1 MKGLF
6 TVSSLL
12 LSRRD
17 VEFLLFEWL
26 DVARLT
32 ERSSFADHSRQTFDA
47 ALDIYSEMAHAE
59 FAPHNKKVDREPPRL
74 VGENVESAPEQR
86 AALRAFAAAGLL
98 AACQEESLGGMR
110 LPYVVERAGLAFVLA
125 ACPTTAAYAFLTI
138 ANANLLLT
146 HGTSSQV
153 ERFVR
158 PMLDG
163 RWTGTMCLSEPH
175 AGSSLADIT
184 TRAERQPDGSYR
196 LTGNKMWISGGDHDL
211 ADNIVHLVLA
221 KVPDEHG
228 VLRPGV
234 AGISLFI
241 VPKYTIDADGKPGV
255 RNDVVVAGLNHKMG
269 YRGTSN
275 CLLNFGEGRHRPT
288 GRAGAIGELIGEE
301 GRGLAYMFQMMNE
314 ARITVGLGAAAI
326 GYTGYLHAVD
336 YARNRYQGRL
346 PAQRDPGIPP
356 VRLIE
361 HADVR
366 RMLLAQKAFVEGALA
381 LVLFSALLVD
391 ETRTAT
397 PDDARRAH
405 QLLELL
411 TPVSKSWPSKWGLAA
426 NDLAIQVHG
435 GYGYTQD
442 YNVEQFYRDNRLNPI
457 HEGTFGI
464 QAIDLLG
471 RKVGSAEGM
480 ASLAERIGRTVERAN
495 SVTALTEEAAALR
508 DAWSRLINVTNSL
521 RAITDPTVRLANA
534 SCYLDAFG
542 HVIVAWLWLDMA
554 VTAASKL
561 EGTDAAFYRGKLAAC
576 RYFYRWELP
585 RIGRWLGL
593 LDPVERTPLDATDDC
608 FC

>member
-1 MKGLF
+1 MN
-6 TVSSLL
+6 SLL

-17 VEFLLFEWL
+17 IEFLLFEWL
-26 DVARLT
+26 EATRLT
-32 ERSSFADHSRQTFDA
+32 GRAPFAEHSRQTFEA
-47 ALDIYSEMAHAE
+47 ALDTYSEIAHTE

-74 VGENVESAPEQR
+74 VGENVVSAPEQR
-86 AALRAFAAAGLL
+86 SALQAFAAAGLL
-98 AACQEESLGGMR
+98 AACQEESFGGMH

-125 ACPTTAAYAFLTI
+125 GCPTTAAYAFLTM

-184 TRAERQPDGSYR
+184 TRAERQPDGTYR

-221 KVPDEHG
+221 KVPDENG
-228 VLRPGV
+228 TLRPGV
-234 AGISLFI
+234 AGISLFV
-241 VPKYTIDADGKPGV
+241 VPKHLAETNEMAGV

-275 CLLNFGEGRHRPT
+275 CLLNFGEGRYRP
-288 GRAGAIGELIGEE
+288 GGKRGAVGELIGEE
-301 GRGLAYMFQMMNE
+301 GRGLAYMFRMMNE

-336 YARNRYQGRL
+336 YARNRHQGRL
-346 PAQRDPGIPP
+346 PGQRNPELPP
-356 VRLIE
+356 VRLID

-366 RMLLAQKAFVEGALA
+366 RMLLAQKALVEGALA
-381 LVLFSALLVD
+381 LVLFSASLVD
-391 ETRTAT
+391 ETHTAAA
-397 PDDARRAH
+397 DDARRAH
-405 QLLELL
+405 ELLELL
-411 TPVSKSWPSKWGLAA
+411 TPISKSWPSKWGVVA

-471 RKVGSAEGM
+471 RKVGSAEG
-480 ASLAERIGRTVERAN
+480 AALADLTERIGRSIERAAA
-495 SVTALTEEAAALR
+495 SSALVDEAAALR
-508 DAWSRLINVTNSL
+508 DAWSRVLETTKSL
-521 RAITDPTVRLANA
+521 QAIADPTLRLANA
-534 SCYLDAFG
+534 ACYLDAFG
-542 HVIVAWLWLDMA
+542 HVVVAWLWLDQA
-554 VTAASKL
+554 LLATR
-561 EGTDAAFYRGKLAAC
+561 GIDGPDAAFYQGKLAAC

-585 RIGRWLGL
+585 RIDRWLGV
-593 LDPVERTPLDATDDC
+593 LDPVDR
-608 FC
+608 

>member
-1 MKGLF
+1 M
-6 TVSSLL
+6 SSLL

-17 VEFLLFEWL
+17 VDFLLFEWL
-26 DVARLT
+26 DVVRLID
-32 ERSSFADHSRQTFDA
+32 RPAFAEHSRQTFEA
-47 ALDIYSEMAHAE
+47 ALDTYAEIAEAE

-74 VGENVESAPEQR
+74 VDDRVETAPEQR
-86 AALRAFAAAGLL
+86 AALQAFAAAGLL
-98 AACQEESLGGMR
+98 AAAQEESFGGMR
-110 LPYVVERAGLAFVLA
+110 LPYAVERAGLAFVLA
-125 ACPTTAAYAFLTI
+125 ACPATAGYAFLTM
-138 ANANLLLT
+138 ANVNLLLI
-146 HGTSSQV
+146 HGTSSQI
-153 ERFVR
+153 ERFVQ

-184 TRAERQPDGSYR
+184 MRAERQADGTYR

-211 ADNIVHLVLA
+211 AENIVHLVLA
-221 KVPDEHG
+221 KVPDEQG
-228 VLRPGV
+228 VLRAGV
-234 AGISLFI
+234 GGISLFV
-241 VPKYTIDADGKPGV
+241 VPKYVVEPDGTRGV
-255 RNDVVVAGLNHKMG
+255 RNDVSVAGLNHKMG

-275 CLLNFGEGRHRPT
+275 CLLNFGEGRHRPD
-288 GRAGAIGELIGEE
+288 GRAGAVGELIGEE

-326 GYTGYLHAVD
+326 GYTGYLHSVD
-336 YARNRYQGRL
+336 YARNRRQGRL
-346 PAQRDPGIPP
+346 PSQRNPERPP

-381 LVLFSALLVD
+381 LVLYSASLVD
-391 ETRTAT
+391 EARTA
-397 PDDARRAH
+397 PAEEAHRAH
-405 QLLELL
+405 RLLELL
-411 TPVSKSWPSKWGLAA
+411 TPVSKSWPSKWGVAA

-471 RKVGSAEGM
+471 RKVGSDDGA
-480 ASLAERIGRTVERAN
+480 ALADLTQRIERSIERAA
-495 SVTALTEEAAALR
+495 SIAELAQEAAALR
-508 DAWSRLINVTNSL
+508 AAWSRVLATTAKL
-521 RAITDPTVRLANA
+521 RDVPDATLRLANA

-542 HVIVAWLWLDMA
+542 HGVVAWLWLDKA
-554 VTAASKL
+554 IVAARASN
-561 EGTDAAFYRGKLAAC
+561 GSDAAFYQGKLAAC

-585 RIGRWLGL
+585 RIDRWLGV
-593 LDPVERTPLDATDDC
+593 LDPVDRTTLDAKDEW
-608 FC
+608 FG

>member
-1 MKGLF
+1 M
-6 TVSSLL
+6 SSLL

-26 DVARLT
+26 DVTRLT
-32 ERSSFADHSRQTFDA
+32 ARSAFAEHTRQTFEA
-47 ALDIYSEMAHAE
+47 ALDTYAQIAHAE

-74 VGENVESAPEQR
+74 VGENVESASEQR
-86 AALRAFAAAGLL
+86 AALQAFAAAGLI
-98 AACQEESLGGMR
+98 AACQEESFGGMR

-125 ACPTTAAYAFLTI
+125 ACPTTAAYAFLTM

-146 HGTSSQV
+146 HGTPSQV
-153 ERFVR
+153 ERYAR

-184 TRAERQPDGSYR
+184 MRAERQTDGTYR

-221 KVPDEHG
+221 KVPDERG
-228 VLRPGV
+228 ALRPGV
-234 AGISLFI
+234 AGISLF
-241 VPKYTIDADGKPGV
+241 VVAKFTAASDHNPV
-255 RNDVVVAGLNHKMG
+255 MRNDVVVAGLNHKMG

-275 CLLNFGEGRHRPT
+275 CLLNFGEGRYLPA
-288 GRAGAIGELIGEE
+288 GRSGAIGELVGEE
-301 GRGLAYMFQMMNE
+301 GRGLAYMFHMMNE
-314 ARITVGLGAAAI
+314 ARITVGLVAAAI

-336 YARNRYQGRL
+336 YARNRRQGRL
-346 PAQRDPGIPP
+346 PAQRDPQSPP
-356 VRLIE
+356 VRLID

-391 ETRTAT
+391 ETHTAA
-397 PDDARRAH
+397 PNEARRAQ

-411 TPVSKSWPSKWGLAA
+411 TPVAKSWPSKWGVAA

-471 RKVGSAEGM
+471 RKIGKADGT
-480 ASLAERIGRTVERAN
+480 ALADLTNRIERSIEQAV
-495 SVTALTEEAAALR
+495 SVTELAQEATALR
-508 DAWSRLINVTNSL
+508 DAWSRVLKTTASL
-521 RAITDPTVRLANA
+521 RAITDDTLRLANA
-534 SCYLDAFG
+534 TCYLDAFG
-542 HVIVAWLWLDMA
+542 HVIVAWVWLEQAM
-554 VTAASKL
+554 TAARALK
-561 EGTDAAFYRGKLAAC
+561 ETEAAFYRGKLAAC
-576 RYFYRWELP
+576 HYFYKWELP
-585 RIGRWLGL
+585 RIDRWLKL
-593 LDPVERTPLDATDDC
+593 LEPVDRIPLDVAADC
-608 FC
+608 FA

>member
-1 MKGLF
+1 
-6 TVSSLL
+6 
-12 LSRRD
+12 
-17 VEFLLFEWL
+17 
-26 DVARLT
+26 
-32 ERSSFADHSRQTFDA
+32 
-47 ALDIYSEMAHAE
+47 
-59 FAPHNKKVDREPPRL
+59 
-74 VGENVESAPEQR
+74 
-86 AALRAFAAAGLL
+86 
-98 AACQEESLGGMR
+98 
-110 LPYVVERAGLAFVLA
+110 
-125 ACPTTAAYAFLTI
+125 
-138 ANANLLLT
+138 
-146 HGTSSQV
+146 
-153 ERFVR
+153 
-158 PMLDG
+158 
-163 RWTGTMCLSEPH
+163 
-175 AGSSLADIT
+175 LADIT
-184 TRAERQPDGSYR
+184 SRAERQPDGSYR

-228 VLRPGV
+228 ALRPGV

-241 VPKYTIDADGKPGV
+241 VPKYTLAADGTPGA

-275 CLLNFGEGRHRPT
+275 CLLNFGEGRHRPA
-288 GRAGAIGELIGEE
+288 GGAGAVGELIGEE

-346 PAQRDPGIPP
+346 PAQRDPELPP
-356 VRLIE
+356 VRLID

-391 ETRTAT
+391 ETRTA
-397 PDDARRAH
+397 PPGDARRAH

-411 TPVSKSWPSKWGLAA
+411 TPVSKSWPSKWGVAA

-464 QAIDLLG
+464 QAIDLLD

-480 ASLAERIGRTVERAN
+480 ANLAERIGRTIERAN
-495 SVTALTEEAAALR
+495 SVASLAEEAAVLR
-508 DAWSRLINVTNSL
+508 DAWSRILNVTNSL
-521 RAITDPTVRLANA
+521 RAISDPTLRLANA

-554 VTAASKL
+554 INAASKL
-561 EGTDAAFYRGKLAAC
+561 EAADDAFYRGKLSAC

-585 RIGRWLGL
+585 RIDRWLSL
-593 LDPVERTPLDATDDC
+593 LDPVDRTPLDATDDC
-608 FC
+608 FA

>member
-1 MKGLF
+1 MA
-6 TVSSLL
+6 SSDRLL

-26 DVARLT
+26 DVTRLT
-32 ERSSFADHSRQTFDA
+32 ARATFAEHSRETFDA
-47 ALDIYSEMAHAE
+47 ALDTYAEIAHAE

-74 VGENVESAPEQR
+74 VGENVVSAPEQR
-86 AALRAFAAAGLL
+86 AAYQAFAAAGLL

-125 ACPTTAAYAFLTI
+125 ACPTTAAYAFLTM

-146 HGTSSQV
+146 HGTASQI

-184 TRAERQPDGSYR
+184 TRAERQADGTYR
-196 LTGNKMWISGGDHDL
+196 ITGNKMWISGGDHDL

-221 KVPDEHG
+221 KVPDERG
-228 VLRPGV
+228 ALRAGV
-234 AGISLFI
+234 AGISLFA
-241 VPKYTIDADGKPGV
+241 VSKYMSGG
-255 RNDVVVAGLNHKMG
+255 RNDIVVAGLNHQMG

-275 CLLNFGEGRHRPT
+275 CLLNFGERG
-288 GRAGAIGELIGEE
+288 GAVGELIGEE

-326 GYTGYLHAVD
+326 GYTGYLHSVD
-336 YARNRYQGRL
+336 YARNRRQGRL
-346 PAQRDPGIPP
+346 PGQRDPQLPP
-356 VRLIE
+356 VRLMD

-381 LVLFSALLVD
+381 LVLFSAALVD
-391 ETRTAT
+391 DIPSASPEA
-397 PDDARRAH
+397 ARRARE
-405 QLLELL
+405 LLELL
-411 TPVSKSWPSKWGLAA
+411 TPVSKSWPSKWGVVA

-471 RKVGSAEGM
+471 RKVADE
-480 ASLAERIGRTVERAN
+480 AALAHLTERIERSIAR
-495 SVTALTEEAAALR
+495 AAELAEEAAALR
-508 DAWSRLINVTNSL
+508 AAWSRILEITTSL
-521 RAITDPTVRLANA
+521 RAIPDATLRLANA
-534 SCYLDAFG
+534 GCYLDAFG
-542 HVIVAWLWLDMA
+542 HVVVAWLWLDQA
-554 VTAASKL
+554 IRAARGS
-561 EGTDAAFYRGKLAAC
+561 GGSDAAFYQGKLAAC
-576 RYFYRWELP
+576 RYFFRWELP
-585 RIGRWLGL
+585 RIDRWLGL
-593 LDPVERTPLDATDDC
+593 LDPVDRTPLDVADEWFT
-608 FC
+608 

>member
-1 MKGLF
+1 
-6 TVSSLL
+6 VASLI

-17 VEFLLFEWL
+17 VDFLLFEWL
-26 DVARLT
+26 NVTRLT
-32 ERSSFADHSRQTFDA
+32 ERATFADHSRQTFDA
-47 ALDIYSEMAHAE
+47 ALDTYAQIARAE

-74 VGENVESAPEQR
+74 VGDNVESAPEQR
-86 AALRAFAAAGLL
+86 SALKAFAAAGLL
-98 AACQEESLGGMR
+98 AACQEESFGGMH
-110 LPYVVERAGLAFVLA
+110 LPYVLERAGLAFVLA
-125 ACPTTAAYAFLTI
+125 ACPTTAAYAFLTM
-138 ANANLLLT
+138 ANANLLLA
-146 HGTSSQV
+146 HGTPSLV

-163 RWTGTMCLSEPH
+163 RYTGTMCLSEPH

-184 TRAERQPDGSYR
+184 MRADRQPDGTYR

-228 VLRPGV
+228 ALRPGV
-234 AGISLFI
+234 AGISLFV
-241 VPKYTIDADGKPGV
+241 VPKYTVGPDNKPGE
-255 RNDVVVAGLNHKMG
+255 RNDIVVAGLNHKMG

-275 CLLNFGEGRHRPT
+275 CLLNFGEGRYRPA
-288 GRAGAIGELIGEE
+288 GRAGAVGELVGEE
-301 GRGLAYMFQMMNE
+301 GRGLAYMFHMMNE

-336 YARNRYQGRL
+336 YARNRRQGRL
-346 PAQRDPGIPP
+346 PAQRDPSLPP
-356 VRLIE
+356 VRLID

-391 ETRTAT
+391 ETRTV
-397 PDDARRAH
+397 PSDEARRAQ

-411 TPVSKSWPSKWGLAA
+411 TPVTKSWPSKWGVVA

-457 HEGTFGI
+457 HEGTLGI

-471 RKVGSAEGM
+471 RKIGNAIDGTALADLSERIARSVERGSAVTE
-480 ASLAERIGRTVERAN
+480 LAQHAV
-495 SVTALTEEAAALR
+495 ALR
-508 DAWSRLINVTNSL
+508 DAWARVLKTTTSL
-521 RAITDPTVRLANA
+521 RAVADVTLRLANA
-534 SCYLDAFG
+534 ACYLDAFG
-542 HVIVAWLWLDMA
+542 HVVVAWLWLGQA
-554 VTAASKL
+554 IRAT
-561 EGTDAAFYRGKLAAC
+561 EGVEGPESAFYRGKLAAC
-576 RYFYRWELP
+576 SYFYSWELP
-585 RIGRWLGL
+585 RIDRWLKL
-593 LDPVERTPLDATDDC
+593 LDPVDRTTLDVADEW
-608 FC
+608 FS

>member
-1 MKGLF
+1 M
-6 TVSSLL
+6 SSLL

-17 VEFLLFEWL
+17 VDFLLFEWL
-26 DVARLT
+26 DAARLT
-32 ERSSFADHSRQTFDA
+32 ERSAFAEHSRQTFDA
-47 ALDIYSEMAHAE
+47 ALDTYAEIAHAE

-74 VGENVESAPEQR
+74 VGENVVSLPEQR
-86 AALRAFAAAGLL
+86 AAYRAFAEAGLL
-98 AACQEESLGGMR
+98 AACQDESFGGMR

-125 ACPTTAAYAFLTI
+125 ACPTTAAYAFLTM

-146 HGTSSQV
+146 HGTPSQV
-153 ERFVR
+153 DRFVR
-158 PMLDG
+158 PMLNG

-184 TRAERQPDGSYR
+184 TRAQRQADGTYR

-221 KVPDEHG
+221 KVPDEG
-228 VLRPGV
+228 GALRPGV
-234 AGISLFI
+234 AGISLFA
-241 VPKYTIDADGKPGV
+241 VPKYSSGA
-255 RNDVVVAGLNHKMG
+255 RNDIVVAGLNHKMG

-275 CLLNFGEGRHRPT
+275 CLLNFGERG
-288 GRAGAIGELIGEE
+288 GAAGELIGEE

-336 YARNRYQGRL
+336 YARNRRQGRL
-346 PAQRDPGIPP
+346 PAQRDPQLPP
-356 VRLIE
+356 VRLMD

-366 RMLLAQKAFVEGALA
+366 RMLLAQKAYVEGALA
-381 LVLFSALLVD
+381 LVLFSAFLVD
-391 ETRTAT
+391 ETRTAP
-397 PDDARRAH
+397 PDEARRARE
-405 QLLELL
+405 LLELL
-411 TPVSKSWPSKWGLAA
+411 TPVSKSWPSKWGVIA

-471 RKVGSAEGM
+471 RKISHADGATLVDLTERIEGSVEHAL
-480 ASLAERIGRTVERAN
+480 SIVDLAEEG
-495 SVTALTEEAAALR
+495 AALR
-508 DAWSRLINVTNSL
+508 DAWSRVLKTTTRL
-521 RAITDPTVRLANA
+521 RAIADPTLRLANA
-534 SCYLDAFG
+534 ACYLDAFG
-542 HVIVAWLWLDMA
+542 HVIVAWLWLDQA
-554 VTAASKL
+554 ITAARAGGGS
-561 EGTDAAFYRGKLAAC
+561 EAAFYQGKLAAC

-585 RIGRWLGL
+585 RIDRWLRL
-593 LDPVERTPLDATDDC
+593 LNPVDRTTLDVADAW
-608 FC
+608 FG

>member
-1 MKGLF
+1 
-6 TVSSLL
+6 VSSLL
-12 LSRRD
+12 VSRRD

-26 DVARLT
+26 DVTRLT
-32 ERSSFADHSRQTFDA
+32 ERPAFAEHSRQTFDA
-47 ALDIYSEMAHAE
+47 ALDTYSEIAHAE

-86 AALRAFAAAGLL
+86 LALQAFAAAGLL

-125 ACPTTAAYAFLTI
+125 ACPTTTAYAFLTM

-146 HGTSSQV
+146 HGTSSQI

-184 TRAERQPDGSYR
+184 MRAERQPDGTYR

-228 VLRPGV
+228 ALRRGV
-234 AGISLFI
+234 AGISLFV
-241 VPKYTIDADGKPGV
+241 VPKYTLAPDGKPGE
-255 RNDVVVAGLNHKMG
+255 RNDIVVAGLNHKMG
-269 YRGTSN
+269 SRGTSN
-275 CLLNFGEGRHRPT
+275 CLLNFGEGRYRPA
-288 GRAGAIGELIGEE
+288 GRAGALGELIGEE

-326 GYTGYLHAVD
+326 GYTGYLHSVE
-336 YARNRYQGRL
+336 YARNRRQGRL
-346 PAQRDPGIPP
+346 PAQRNPELPP
-356 VRLIE
+356 VRLMD

-381 LVLFSALLVD
+381 LVLFSASLVD
-391 ETRTAT
+391 ESRTAP
-397 PDDARRAH
+397 PDEARRA
-405 QLLELL
+405 QELLELL
-411 TPVSKSWPSKWGLAA
+411 TPVSKSWPSKWGVAA
-426 NDLAIQVHG
+426 NDLAMQVHG

-457 HEGTFGI
+457 HEGTVGI

-471 RKVGSAEGM
+471 RKIGTADSA
-480 ASLAERIGRTVERAN
+480 
-495 SVTALTEEAAALR
+495 ALTDLTKRIERSIAVAELVGVLADEAAALR
-508 DAWSRLINVTNSL
+508 DAWSRVLRTTTSL
-521 RAITDPTVRLANA
+521 QAIADPTLKLANA
-534 SCYLDAFG
+534 ACYLDAFG
-542 HVIVAWLWLDMA
+542 HVVVAWLWLDQA
-554 VTAASKL
+554 VIAARS
-561 EGTDAAFYRGKLAAC
+561 EAAFYRGKLAAC
-576 RYFYRWELP
+576 HYFFRWELP
-585 RIGRWLGL
+585 RLDRWLGL
-593 LDPVERTPLDATDDC
+593 LNPVDRTPLDAADEW
-608 FC
+608 FA

>member
-1 MKGLF
+1 M
-6 TVSSLL
+6 SSLL
-12 LSRRD
+12 VSRRNVD
-17 VEFLLFEWL
+17 FLLFEWL
-26 DVARLT
+26 DVTRLT
-32 ERSSFADHSRQTFDA
+32 ERPMFADHSRQTFDA
-47 ALDIYSEMAHAE
+47 ALDTYSDIAHAE

-86 AALRAFAAAGLL
+86 SALQAFAAAGLL
-98 AACQEESLGGMR
+98 AACQEESFGGMR

-125 ACPTTAAYAFLTI
+125 ACPTTTAYAFLTM

-146 HGTSSQV
+146 HGTPSQV

-184 TRAERQPDGSYR
+184 MRAERQPDGTYR

-211 ADNIVHLVLA
+211 ANNIVHLVLA
-221 KVPDEHG
+221 KVPDERG
-228 VLRPGV
+228 ALRPGV
-234 AGISLFI
+234 AGISLFV
-241 VPKYTIDADGKPGV
+241 VPKYTTGSDDKPGV

-275 CLLNFGEGRHRPT
+275 CLLHFGEGRYQPAS
-288 GRAGAIGELIGEE
+288 RAGAVGELIGEE

-326 GYTGYLHAVD
+326 GYTGYLHAVE
-336 YARNRYQGRL
+336 YARNRRQGRL
-346 PAQRDPGIPP
+346 PAQRDPEFPP
-356 VRLIE
+356 VRLID

-381 LVLFSALLVD
+381 LVLFSAALVD
-391 ETRTAT
+391 ETRTAS
-397 PDDARRAH
+397 PGEARRAH

-411 TPVSKSWPSKWGLAA
+411 TPVSKSWPSKWGVAA

-471 RKVGSAEGM
+471 RKIGNADSSA
-480 ASLAERIGRTVERAN
+480 LADLTERIGRSVERAA
-495 SVTALTEEAAALR
+495 SDTELVEEAASLR
-508 DAWSRLINVTNSL
+508 DAWSRVLKTTTSL
-521 RAITDPTVRLANA
+521 RAITDATLRLANA
-534 SCYLDAFG
+534 ACYLDAFG
-542 HVIVAWLWLDMA
+542 HVIVAWLWLDQA
-554 VTAASKL
+554 TIAARATAGP
-561 EGTDAAFYRGKLAAC
+561 EVAFYRGKLAAC

-585 RIGRWLGL
+585 RIDRWLKL
-593 LDPVERTPLDATDDC
+593 LDPVDRTTLDFADDW
-608 FC
+608 FG

>member
-1 MKGLF
+1 M
-6 TVSSLL
+6 SSLL
-12 LSRRD
+12 ISRRD

-26 DVARLT
+26 DVTRLT
-32 ERSSFADHSRQTFDA
+32 ERSKFTDHSRQTFDA
-47 ALDIYSEMAHAE
+47 ALDTYSQIAHAE

-86 AALRAFAAAGLL
+86 SALQAFAAAGLL
-98 AACQEESLGGMR
+98 AACQEESFGGMG

-125 ACPTTAAYAFLTI
+125 ACPTTAAYAFLTM

-146 HGTSSQV
+146 HGSSSQI

-184 TRAERQPDGSYR
+184 MRADRQADGTYR

-221 KVPDEHG
+221 KVPDERG
-228 VLRPGV
+228 TLRPGV
-234 AGISLFI
+234 AGISLFV
-241 VPKYTIDADGKPGV
+241 VPKYMAKPDEPGE
-255 RNDVVVAGLNHKMG
+255 RNDIVVAGLNHKMG

-275 CLLNFGEGRHRPT
+275 CLLNFGEGRYRPA
-288 GRAGAIGELIGEE
+288 GRAGAVGELIGEE
-301 GRGLAYMFQMMNE
+301 NRGLAYMFQMMNE

-326 GYTGYLHAVD
+326 GYTGYLHAVN
-336 YARNRYQGRL
+336 YARNRRQGRL
-346 PAQRDPGIPP
+346 PAQRDPELPP
-356 VRLIE
+356 VRLID

-391 ETRTAT
+391 ETRTAP
-397 PDDARRAH
+397 PDDARRAQ

-411 TPVSKSWPSKWGLAA
+411 TPVSKSWPSKWGVVA

-471 RKVGSAEGM
+471 RKVSQADGSA
-480 ASLAERIGRTVERAN
+480 LADLTERIGRSVERAFA
-495 SVTALTEEAAALR
+495 VAELAEEAAALR
-508 DAWSRLINVTNSL
+508 DAWARVLKTTTSL
-521 RAITDPTVRLANA
+521 RAITDATLRLANA
-534 SCYLDAFG
+534 ACYLDAFG
-542 HVIVAWLWLDMA
+542 HAIVAWLWLDQA
-554 VTAASKL
+554 ISAAGGIGGP
-561 EGTDAAFYRGKLAAC
+561 EVAFYRGKLAAC

-585 RIGRWLGL
+585 RLDRWLRL
-593 LDPVERTPLDATDDC
+593 LEPVDRTPLDVADDW